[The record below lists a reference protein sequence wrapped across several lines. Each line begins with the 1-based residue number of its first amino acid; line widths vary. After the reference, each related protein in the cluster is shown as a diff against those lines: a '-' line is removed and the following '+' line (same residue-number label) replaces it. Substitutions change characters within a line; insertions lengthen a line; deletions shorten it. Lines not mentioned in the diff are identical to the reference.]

1 MTAAQK
7 SVPAPFL
14 SKTYQLVDD
23 HSTDGVV
30 SWNEDGT
37 AFVVWETAE
46 FAKDLLPKYFK
57 HNNFSSFIRQLNTY
71 GFRKT
76 VPDKWEFANDHFRRG
91 QEDLLSEI
99 RRRKAVIAAAAEPN
113 SAGDD
118 DSMSSPGSKNP
129 GSVENMVADL
139 SGENEKLKRENDSLS
154 SELAAAKRLR
164 DELVTFLTDQL
175 KVGPE
180 QIDQMV
186 KGGKFKPTVT
196 EYCSSDEVSDC
207 EGCGGDGEE
216 KEGAGEGLKLFGVW
230 VKGERKKRGR
240 DEKNFVVGGSHRTT
254 DIKNVDFHAPLWK
267 SSKVCN

>member
-1 MTAAQK
+1 MTAAQRTA
-7 SVPAPFL
+7 PAPFL

-23 HSTDGVV
+23 QSTDDVV

-76 VPDKWEFANDHFRRG
+76 VPDKWEFANENFRRG

-99 RRRKAVIAAAAEPN
+99 RRRKAVIAAAGRCVVIGSPSAESN

-118 DSMSSPGSKNP
+118 DSTSSPGSKNP

-139 SGENEKLKRENDSLS
+139 SGENEKLKRENNSLS
-154 SELAAAKRLR
+154 SELAAAKRQR
-164 DELVTFLTDQL
+164 DELVAFLTDQL

-186 KGGKFKPTVT
+186 KGGKFKPNVT
-196 EYCSSDEVSDC
+196 GDSSSEEESDC
-207 EGCGGDGEE
+207 EGCGGDGEGVGCE
-216 KEGAGEGLKLFGVW
+216 IVIQLDRATRGSLKIEYEDV
-230 VKGERKKRGR
+230 
-240 DEKNFVVGGSHRTT
+240 
-254 DIKNVDFHAPLWK
+254 DIMCGKHFD
-267 SSKVCN
+267 STRRSY

>member
-1 MTAAQK
+1 M
-7 SVPAPFL
+7 SMGF
-14 SKTYQLVDD
+14 
-23 HSTDGVV
+23 
-30 SWNEDGT
+30 
-37 AFVVWETAE
+37 
-46 FAKDLLPKYFK
+46 
-57 HNNFSSFIRQLNTY
+57 

-99 RRRKAVIAAAAEPN
+99 RRRKAVIAAAAESN

-118 DSMSSPGSKNP
+118 DSTSSPGSKNP

-139 SGENEKLKRENDSLS
+139 SGENKKLKRENDSLS
-154 SELAAAKRLR
+154 SELAAAKRQR
-164 DELVTFLTDQL
+164 DELVAFLTDQL

-186 KGGKFKPTVT
+186 KGGKFKPNITGD
-196 EYCSSDEVSDC
+196 YSSEEESDC

-216 KEGAGEGLKLFGVW
+216 KEAVGEGLKLFGVW

-240 DEKNFVVGGSHRTT
+240 DEKNFVVGGSYRT

-267 SSKVCN
+267 RTKVCN